1 MKGNGDPDALP
12 ACFAP
17 RSQLP
22 LSPKSIYFICLKEK
36 ELMRYSSFSVDD
48 NFKEKETKKNWPDG
62 ISLNEMH
69 THICIYS
76 SVLDLDKRSNAH
88 VFSLSS
94 LILEQTSI
102 SRMRNKNT
110 KKKTR
115 SFFSCL
121 CKLETKP
128 KFRYQLILQAGSA
141 HTKRATDSRN

>member
-1 MKGNGDPDALP
+1 
-12 ACFAP
+12 
-17 RSQLP
+17 
-22 LSPKSIYFICLKEK
+22 
-36 ELMRYSSFSVDD
+36 MRYSSFSVDD

>member
-1 MKGNGDPDALP
+1 MHCRHVLHHVVNSHSLQNL
-12 ACFAP
+12 FI
-17 RSQLP
+17 L
-22 LSPKSIYFICLKEK
+22 YFKKEK
-36 ELMRYSSFSVDD
+36 ELIRYSFFSVDD

-102 SRMRNKNT
+102 SRMRKNKKFFLVLMQTGNKT
-110 KKKTR
+110 KIPLPADSTSRLYTHKESHR
-115 SFFSCL
+115 QSAINYS
-121 CKLETKP
+121 ET
-128 KFRYQLILQAGSA
+128 GS
-141 HTKRATDSRN
+141 